1 MRLLTLLIAFLI
13 LLLPSSAWAQ
23 DQPAPPPEPA
33 ATEQTND
40 PPDEPDPVEEEPEP
54 VEEGASQWTTSITPV
69 IWLAKTSSTL
79 SIGDRS
85 RSTTMTAQDALG
97 AFQSGGTARLE
108 VNNGTWGGFADLFFI
123 NLEETSDVG
132 PRGNIP
138 LTIGVDNTIW
148 QVAGTYRVVD
158 KEDFDLDLLAGA
170 RGYSLDVDVTV
181 EPFTGPAGVL
191 AFPGRFASRG
201 ISFTDP
207 IVGGKAGWK
216 LSDKWALDF
225 YGDIGGFGA
234 GSDFTWR
241 LGTGAAYSVSES
253 VSLRAG
259 YTVIDFDYSQGSGF
273 DRVDYE
279 STMYGPTLGATFK
292 F

>member
-1 MRLLTLLIAFLI
+1 MRIPHFFTALLVF
-13 LLLPSSAWAQ
+13 LLPLQALAQ
-23 DQPAPPPEPA
+23 DQTTQPTDSTAP
-33 ATEQTND
+33 TEQT
-40 PPDEPDPVEEEPEP
+40 VEQPEATDQT
-54 VEEGASQWTTSITPV
+54 EGENTGKWTTSITPV
-69 IWLAKTSSTL
+69 LWLAKTTSTL
-79 SIGDRS
+79 SVGDRS
-85 RSTTMTAQDALG
+85 RSTTMTAKDALG
-97 AFQSGGTARLE
+97 SFQSGGTVRLE

-123 NLEETSDVG
+123 NLEETSNVG
-132 PRGNIP
+132 PLGNIP
-138 LTIGVDNTIW
+138 LTVGVDNTLW
-148 QVAGTYRVVD
+148 QIAGTYRVVD
-158 KEDFDLDLLAGA
+158 KENFDLDLLAGA

-191 AFPGRFASRG
+191 RFPGRFASAG
-201 ISFTDP
+201 LSFTDP
-207 IVGGKAGWK
+207 IVGGKAAWK

-259 YTVIDFDYSQGSGF
+259 YTAIDFDYSQGSGF
-273 DRVDYE
+273 DRVEYDT
-279 STMYGPTLGATFK
+279 TMYGPTLGATFK